1 MEAAMSATAEAPIE
15 PGLPVEIG
23 RIDKELGKLWETVGD
38 TKTRASLINLAI
50 YTENAKAVAENTSLI
65 SEIATQHACRAL
77 LIFANPDAKEPSAK
91 AWINAHCHLAGKGEH
106 QICSEQITFELDGD
120 MVSALPNIVFSHLD
134 SDLPLY
140 FWWQGNF
147 REPLDEKLWGW
158 VDRLIYDS
166 ADWEAPAEQ
175 FELVQKIRTLT
186 EIRTILCDLN
196 WTRLLGTRFALAQ
209 LFDHSCALA
218 RIRAIK
224 RVSISS
230 VTRTTGLLLLGWLA
244 AQLEWKLQAVS
255 GRQSFVAS
263 DGAEIDFDIQ
273 VTDGPAISRC
283 TFECADAILEVVREP
298 KSDYVHARIDCE
310 GVSDTLMLL
319 PGGKATTSDVLV
331 MELARGG
338 KHPLY
343 RKALEA
349 IKTLIV

>member
-1 MEAAMSATAEAPIE
+1 MEAAMSATAEASIE

-23 RIDKELGKLWETVGD
+23 RIDKELGKLWEDIGD

-50 YTENAKAVAENTSLI
+50 YTENAKSVEENTNLI

-77 LIFANPDAKEPSAK
+77 LIFANPDAKEPGAK

-106 QICSEQITFELDGD
+106 QICSEQITFQLDGD
-120 MVSALPNIVFSHLD
+120 LVGALPNIVFSHLD

-147 REPLDEKLWGW
+147 REPLDEKLWAW

-166 ADWEAPAEQ
+166 AEWEAPAEQ
-175 FELVQKIRTLT
+175 FGLVQKIRTLT

-218 RIRAIK
+218 RIKAIK

-230 VTRTTGLLLLGWLA
+230 ATHTTGLLLLGWLA
-244 AQLEWKLQAVS
+244 AQLEWKLQPVS
-255 GRQSFVAS
+255 ERKFFLAPG
-263 DGAEIDFDIQ
+263 GTEIDFHVE

-283 TFECADAILEVVREP
+283 TFESTDAILEIVRES
-298 KSDYVHARIDCE
+298 KSDYAHARIDCE
-310 GVSDTLMLL
+310 GISDTLMLL
-319 PGGKATTSDVLV
+319 PGGKAATSEVLV

-349 IKTLIV
+349 IRPLIV